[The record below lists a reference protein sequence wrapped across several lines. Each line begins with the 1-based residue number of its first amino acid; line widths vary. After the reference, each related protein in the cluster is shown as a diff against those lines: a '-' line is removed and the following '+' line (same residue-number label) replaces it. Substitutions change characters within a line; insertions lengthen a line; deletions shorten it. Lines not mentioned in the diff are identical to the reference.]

1 MYMQCSVVYSTYKY
15 DSVKLELII
24 IIIIIII
31 LIIIII
37 IIIVKII
44 IIIIIIIIIVVII
57 IKKSFN
63 ESMINNANIEVT
75 SLKYNYRTRIFSN

>member
-15 DSVKLELII
+15 DSVKLELMII
-24 IIIIIII
+24 IIIIIM
-31 LIIIII
+31 IIII

-44 IIIIIIIIIVVII
+44 IIIIIIIVIII